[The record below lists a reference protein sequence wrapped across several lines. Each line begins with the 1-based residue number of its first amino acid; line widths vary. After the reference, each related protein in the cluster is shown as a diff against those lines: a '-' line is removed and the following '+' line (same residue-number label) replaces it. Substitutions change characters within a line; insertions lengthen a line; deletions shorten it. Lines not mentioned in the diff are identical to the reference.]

1 VEQHLGTNAHAQY
14 IHAHTYMHAYTYIH
28 TCIHIHTY
36 IHAHTYI
43 HTYMYMHTYV
53 HTCVLKR
60 GIVVKTLV
68 LDRQSLRDLFIM
80 LFLYAQS
87 ALFFN
92 IFSSK
97 IYLSCQIFHF
107 FAYAQN
113 WEEKNLHLIITSI
126 VLTHVSLAPGNY
138 RPTYKY
144 FSLLQS

>member
-107 FAYAQN
+107 FCVRSKLRG
-113 WEEKNLHLIITSI
+113 EKSPFDYYVHCSNSCLSRTWKLQTHL
-126 VLTHVSLAPGNY
+126 
-138 RPTYKY
+138 
-144 FSLLQS
+144 